1 MRKKTLADRPER
13 HEVTQYVIVDVLPY
27 RVNED
32 RPGGTPFANDPS
44 VAPGILGPID
54 DFLAAFLFLAFVS
67 DAWLLLIPR
76 VRVLP
81 VPGLLAVERATDD

>member
-32 RPGGTPFANDPS
+32 RPGGTPFVNAPP
-44 VAPGILGPID
+44 VTPGIVDPID

-81 VPGLLAVERATDD
+81 LPGLLAVERATDD

>member
-32 RPGGTPFANDPS
+32 RPGGTPFVNAPP
-44 VAPGILGPID
+44 VTPGIVGPID
-54 DFLAAFLFLAFVS
+54 DFLAAFLFLTFVS
-67 DAWLLLIPR
+67 DAWLLLIPC
-76 VRVLP
+76 VQVLP
-81 VPGLLAVERATDD
+81 VSGLLAVERATDD